1 MGFRIFW
8 DQVSQDDLLS
18 QARID
23 PQGRAMTE
31 LIRRYEPLT
40 HKIART
46 ITGCRET
53 QEDIRNEAR
62 LGLFQ
67 AVLRHTP
74 GLPGFATY
82 AELTM
87 RGAAIRWMRA
97 WTSLPADSL
106 DGAEEPVAPETVV
119 TDWGDGELAD
129 VVRMLPVR
137 QQELLS
143 MRYIEDAELAT
154 IADLRSVSESAI
166 SQQLRT
172 VHRKLVL
179 HLAA

>member
-40 HKIART
+40 HKIARS

-74 GLPGFATY
+74 GQPGFATY

-97 WTSLPADSL
+97 WTSLPTDNL
-106 DGAEEPVAPETVV
+106 GGVEEPVAPDVAPA
-119 TDWGDGELAD
+119 DWGNGELAD
-129 VVRMLPVR
+129 VVRSLPVR

-154 IADLRSVSESAI
+154 IAEMRSVSESAI
-166 SQQLRT
+166 GQQMRT
-172 VHRKLVL
+172 VHRVLVL
-179 HLAA
+179 RLAA